1 MNQALEAKSR
11 LENESGASDASTLPL
26 YQAVTHA
33 LLRAITCMKEGR
45 VQYPSPCKK
54 NKRRE
59 PSRAYPM

>member
-33 LLRAITCMKEGR
+33 LLRAITCMKEGC

-54 NKRRE
+54 K
-59 PSRAYPM
+59 